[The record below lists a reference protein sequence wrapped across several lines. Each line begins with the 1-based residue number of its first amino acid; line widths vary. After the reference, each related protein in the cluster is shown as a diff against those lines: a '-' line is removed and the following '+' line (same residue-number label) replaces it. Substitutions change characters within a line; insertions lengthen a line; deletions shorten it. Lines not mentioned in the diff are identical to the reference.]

1 MENKM
6 YLEEFLDKL
15 TKMLEG
21 STSKEQIYSC
31 INYIENY
38 KIQLKEVIEN
48 EYFREATLNFL
59 NELIEK
65 VSNGEDIKIFKET
78 E

>member
-15 TKMLEG
+15 TKMLG
-21 STSKEQIYSC
+21 GLTNKEQIYSC
-31 INYIENY
+31 VNYIENY

-65 VSNGEDIKIFKET
+65 VTNGEDIKISKET